1 MSGPDVFNPNRL
13 RSQTTGSI
21 TIVSRKLAFIVG
33 TAAMLMGSQMAAAQE
48 GGTVKAFSSLS
59 YQLTFDSSDRPNSE
73 GHGIHLSGG
82 YFFTPNLAAE
92 IAAEYSRFG
101 GEPQTIGG
109 TTYDRDGDSLNLKVG
124 GLFAFN
130 RGGLIEPYVG
140 LGGGLANNELDEP
153 NDNRRRAFGEVT
165 LGVFSYPSVNF
176 GLRGEFAYRYTDG
189 IPTNPPGT
197 AKSSANEAMLR
208 LGVLF
213 PLVREVPVV
222 AGDAAGDAAE
232 PRREVSDSDG
242 DGVPDNMDECPG
254 TPKGVRVNARGCPI
268 DSDADG
274 VPDYKDECPG
284 TAAGV
289 QVDEVGCPQDV
300 SIDRKFEDINF
311 GFDKAALTDYAKST
325 LDKTAA
331 EIRQLIA
338 EDSELRVDLEGH
350 TDSVG
355 PEAYNK
361 GLGERRAAVV
371 RDYLVEKGVGAA
383 RISTSSAGESDPIAS
398 NETDKGRLLNRRVE
412 VRAVSGD

>member
-1 MSGPDVFNPNRL
+1 M
-13 RSQTTGSI
+13 
-21 TIVSRKLAFIVG
+21 SRKLAFIVG
-33 TAAMLMGSQMAAAQE
+33 TAAMLMGTQVATAQE

-59 YQLTFDSSDRPNSE
+59 YQHTFDSNDRPNEE
-73 GHGIHLSGG
+73 GHGIHISGG
-82 YFFTPNLAAE
+82 YFFTPNLAGE
-92 IAAEYSRFG
+92 IAADFSRFG
-101 GEPQTIGG
+101 EEDGV
-109 TTYDRDGDSLNLKVG
+109 DRDGESLNLKIG
-124 GLFAFN
+124 GLYAFN

-140 LGGGLANNELDEP
+140 LGGGLANNELDPPDE
-153 NDNRRRAFGEVT
+153 NRRRAFGEVT

-189 IPTNPPGT
+189 LPAAAIGT
-197 AKSSANEAMLR
+197 AKSSANAAILR
-208 LGVLF
+208 VGVLF
-213 PLVREVPVV
+213 PLVRSIPV
-222 AGDAAGDAAE
+222 AAAADTPE

-254 TPKGVRVNARGCPI
+254 TPQGVRVNARGCPI

-289 QVDEVGCPQDV
+289 RVDEVGCPMDV

-311 GFDKAALTDYAKST
+311 GFDKATLTDYAKST

-331 EIRQLIA
+331 EIQQLIA

-350 TDSVG
+350 TDSIG
-355 PEAYNK
+355 TDAYNK
-361 GLGERRAAVV
+361 RLGERRATVV

-412 VRAVSGD
+412 VRAMSGN

>member
-1 MSGPDVFNPNRL
+1 M
-13 RSQTTGSI
+13 
-21 TIVSRKLAFIVG
+21 SRKLAFIAG
-33 TAAMLMGSQMAAAQE
+33 TAAMLMGSQMATAQE
-48 GGTVKAFSSLS
+48 GGTVKAFSSIS
-59 YQLTFDSSDRPNSE
+59 YQLTFDSSDRPNDE
-73 GHGIHLSGG
+73 GHGVHLSGG

-92 IAAEYSRFG
+92 IAADYSRFG
-101 GEPQTIGG
+101 EEAGVN
-109 TTYDRDGDSLNLKVG
+109 RDGRSLNLKLG

-130 RGGLIEPYVG
+130 RGGVLEPYIG
-140 LGGGLANNELDEP
+140 LGGGLANNELDPPDE
-153 NDNRRRAFGEVT
+153 NRRRAFAEAT

-176 GLRGEFAYRYTDG
+176 GLRGELAYRYTDG
-189 IPTNPPGT
+189 LPAAAVGT
-197 AKSSANEAMLR
+197 AKSSANEAILR
-208 LGVLF
+208 LGLLF

-222 AGDAAGDAAE
+222 AAATAE

-254 TPKGVRVNARGCPI
+254 TPQGVRVNARGCPI

-300 SIDRKFEDINF
+300 AIDRKFEDINF
-311 GFDKAALTDYAKST
+311 GFDKATLTDYAKST

-350 TDSVG
+350 TDSIG
-355 PEAYNK
+355 TEAYNK
-361 GLGERRAAVV
+361 RLGERRANVV

-398 NETDKGRLLNRRVE
+398 NETPKGRLLNRRVE
-412 VRAVSGD
+412 IRAMSGE